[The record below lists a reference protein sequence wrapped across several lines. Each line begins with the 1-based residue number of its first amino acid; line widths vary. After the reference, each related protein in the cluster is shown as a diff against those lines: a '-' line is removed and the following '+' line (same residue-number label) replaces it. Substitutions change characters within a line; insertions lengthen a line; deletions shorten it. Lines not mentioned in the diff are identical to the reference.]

1 MNILGVSAF
10 YHDAAAAL
18 IKDGEIVAAAQ
29 EERFTREKHDPRFP
43 LHALKYCCEA
53 GGVGPSSIDYVVFY
67 EKPLRKFDRIVRSF
81 IQTSPGY
88 SHQFMQAM
96 SEWLPVK
103 IRQRRLIEK
112 SMSAAIGGKWASRIL
127 FSGHHLSHAASAFY
141 PSPFQSAAVV
151 TVDGVGEW
159 DTTTIGVGSGRR
171 LEIQRSVRFPHS
183 LGLLYAAFTTYTGF
197 KVNSGEYK
205 MMGLAPYGE
214 PVYADLIRD
223 RLIDLRNDGSF
234 AINMTY
240 FDYATGSRMTN
251 KAFHDLFGGE
261 PRTPESDITQRDMDL
276 SASIQLVTE
285 EALENLIRAA
295 AELTGET
302 NVCMAGGVAL
312 NCVANGRL
320 LRTGVFEN
328 IWIQPAAGDA
338 GGALGAALAAH
349 HLALEQPR
357 VPPSDGDSMKG
368 AYLGPSY
375 TSQEVEESISSAG
388 GVYELLDSETIIKR
402 GAELLAQEKVMGW
415 FQGRM
420 EFGPRALGNRSILAD
435 PRSPRMQKALNLK
448 IKFRESF
455 RPFAPSV
462 LREDL
467 SEWFDLE
474 TDSPYMLL
482 VANVKSAHLVQH
494 HDDSLN
500 RFGIDRLNQLRSVI
514 PAVTHVDNSARIQT
528 VKAETNPE
536 YHALIS
542 EFKRLTECPVIVNTS
557 FNIRNEP
564 IVNTP
569 LQAFR
574 CFMGTD
580 MDALVVG
587 NLLLLKTEQDVKLRN
602 DYRSEFQLD

>member
-1 MNILGVSAF
+1 
-10 YHDAAAAL
+10 
-18 IKDGEIVAAAQ
+18 
-29 EERFTREKHDPRFP
+29 
-43 LHALKYCCEA
+43 
-53 GGVGPSSIDYVVFY
+53 
-67 EKPLRKFDRIVRSF
+67 
-81 IQTSPGY
+81 
-88 SHQFMQAM
+88 
-96 SEWLPVK
+96 
-103 IRQRRLIEK
+103 
-112 SMSAAIGGKWASRIL
+112 
-127 FSGHHLSHAASAFY
+127 
-141 PSPFQSAAVV
+141 
-151 TVDGVGEW
+151 
-159 DTTTIGVGSGRR
+159 
-171 LEIQRSVRFPHS
+171 
-183 LGLLYAAFTTYTGF
+183 
-197 KVNSGEYK
+197 
-205 MMGLAPYGE
+205 
-214 PVYADLIRD
+214 
-223 RLIDLRNDGSF
+223 
-234 AINMTY
+234 
-240 FDYATGSRMTN
+240 
-251 KAFHDLFGGE
+251 
-261 PRTPESDITQRDMDL
+261 
-276 SASIQLVTE
+276 
-285 EALENLIRAA
+285 
-295 AELTGET
+295 
-302 NVCMAGGVAL
+302 
-312 NCVANGRL
+312 
-320 LRTGVFEN
+320 
-328 IWIQPAAGDA
+328 
-338 GGALGAALAAH
+338 
-349 HLALEQPR
+349 
-357 VPPSDGDSMKG
+357 MKG